1 LAGAAGKPIH
11 TASGDL
17 RAATIPCKKEDGGKM
32 IRALVPAMICL
43 AFCAAVLIG
52 AEKNVY
58 DYTLNTIDGQP
69 APLSAYKGKVVML
82 VNVASRCG
90 FTPQYTALESLYE
103 KYKDRG
109 LVIVGIPANNF
120 AGQEP
125 GTNEEIKKFCSTKY
139 NVSFPM
145 MAKVSVLGDDKT
157 PLYAFLTDKSVNPQI
172 GGDIKWNFTK
182 FLFDRNGKP
191 VARFEPNVT
200 PDSPQVV
207 SAVESAL
214 KQ

>member
-1 LAGAAGKPIH
+1 MIGVQSTLREIPVRKLILSLIVFLAAGA
-11 TASGDL
+11 TAAH
-17 RAATIPCKKEDGGKM
+17 AASI
-32 IRALVPAMICL
+32 
-43 AFCAAVLIG
+43 
-52 AEKNVY
+52 Y
-58 DYTLNTIDGQP
+58 DFTMKSIDGQP
-69 APLSAYKGKVVML
+69 VSLKTYSGKVVLL

-90 FTPQYTALESLYE
+90 FTPQYAGLEALYE

-120 AGQEP
+120 GSQEP
-125 GTNEEIKKFCSTKY
+125 GTNDEIKKFCSSKY

-157 PLYAFLTDKSVNPQI
+157 PLYQFLTDKSQDPQF

-182 FLFDRNGKP
+182 FLVDRKGNL

-200 PDSPQVV
+200 PDSPEVQT
-207 SAVESAL
+207 AIESAL
-214 KQ
+214 GK

>member
-1 LAGAAGKPIH
+1 MIGVQSISREILVRKLILTLIVFLAAGA
-11 TASGDL
+11 TAAH
-17 RAATIPCKKEDGGKM
+17 AAS
-32 IRALVPAMICL
+32 
-43 AFCAAVLIG
+43 
-52 AEKNVY
+52 VY
-58 DYTLNTIDGQP
+58 DFTMKSIDGQP
-69 APLSAYKGKVVML
+69 VSLKTYTGKVVLL

-90 FTPQYTALESLYE
+90 FTPQYAGLEALYE

-120 AGQEP
+120 GSQEP
-125 GTNEEIKKFCSTKY
+125 GTNEEIKKFCSSKY

-157 PLYAFLTDKSVNPQI
+157 PLYQFLTDKSQDPQF

-182 FLFDRNGKP
+182 FLVDRKGNL

-200 PDSPQVV
+200 PDSPEVQT
-207 SAVESAL
+207 AVESAL
-214 KQ
+214 GK